1 MSSKK
6 RRIKRRKIKSKR
18 HRHILLILFLVIIG
32 TFFLY
37 NEFSKEPVRPLD
49 TLKEPQ
55 PEKEERSRVLPRMS
69 LVLDDLGPSKR
80 AALRAL
86 GLNASVTLSIL
97 PQETFSDWIAEE
109 GHRRGFEIIGH
120 IPMEAETPHKLGK
133 GGLYTWM
140 TDEEIRETLGA
151 DIKSIPHISGVSNHM
166 GSAFTEDERAMS
178 VVMSVINEHGLFF
191 LDSLTT
197 SNSICERVAAMR
209 GVKIL
214 KRDIFLD
221 NEDNPNYIRS
231 QWDKA
236 IKRAMKK
243 GYVIVLA
250 HPRKNTIEFLK
261 ERFAKNEV
269 EIVPL
274 SELLAPSP

>member
-1 MSSKK
+1 M
-6 RRIKRRKIKSKR
+6 
-18 HRHILLILFLVIIG
+18 LILFLVIIG

-55 PEKEERSRVLPRMS
+55 PEKEEEVTVLPRMCI
-69 LVLDDLGPSKR
+69 VLDDLGPSKR

-86 GLNASVTLSIL
+86 GLNVSVTLSIL
-97 PQETFSDWIAEE
+97 PQETFSKWIAEE

-120 IPMEAETPHKLGK
+120 IPMEAKTPHKLGK

-140 TDEEIRETLGA
+140 TDEEIQETLEA

-166 GSAFTEDERAMS
+166 GSAFTEDERAMA

-197 SNSICERVAAMR
+197 SNSVSEMVAAMR
-209 GVKIL
+209 KVKIL

-221 NEDNPNYIRS
+221 NEDDPDYIRS

-274 SELLAPSP
+274 SELLAPSR